1 MKIYLKSCSLFEVK
15 NTVEYNLI
23 DGVNLISETEDEPCI
38 ATDNDKNLIAKT
50 VRGPVFISVCG
61 CSCEQILNNSRR
73 IIEIA
78 PNIVLKLKV
87 SLESIKACSILSS
100 NDVSICMC
108 GVENLTQAII
118 SARAGADFISL
129 TSNKSSEKKTET
141 MAETISLINKCEFQT
156 EIIADYSDQLI
167 KYGPDAIFISH
178 QDLIGQLDK

>member
-23 DGVNLISETEDEPCI
+23 NGVNLISETEDEPCI
-38 ATDNDKNLIAKT
+38 ATDNDKTLISQT

-61 CSCEQILNNSRR
+61 RSCEQILSNSRR

-78 PNIVLKLKV
+78 PNVVLKLKV
-87 SLESIKACSILSS
+87 GLESIKACSILSS

-108 GVENLTQAII
+108 GIESLTQALI
-118 SARAGADFISL
+118 SARAGADFIGI
-129 TSNKSSEKKTET
+129 TGNNFSENKTENI
-141 MAETISLINKCEFQT
+141 AETISLINKYEFQT
-156 EIIADYSDQLI
+156 EIIIDYSDQLI
-167 KYGPDAIFISH
+167 ESGPDAIFISH